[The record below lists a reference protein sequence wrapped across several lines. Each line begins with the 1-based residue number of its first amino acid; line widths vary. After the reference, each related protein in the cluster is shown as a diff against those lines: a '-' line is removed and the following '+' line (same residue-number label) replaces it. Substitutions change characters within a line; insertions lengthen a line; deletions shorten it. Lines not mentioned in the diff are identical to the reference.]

1 MARCFATRKLP
12 GEALERLAAE
22 HDVEVWPEAMPPSPE
37 ELRARVEGR
46 EGLLAL
52 VTEPIDAD
60 LIEAAGELRAISNYA
75 VGVDNVDVEA
85 ATARGIPVGH
95 TPGVLT
101 ETTADLAF
109 ALIMAVARK
118 VVFGDAYV
126 RRGDW
131 RTWEPGGE
139 LLGRDVHGATLSV
152 VGCGQIGRAVA
163 RRAEGFAMEVLHS
176 DVDSGV
182 PLDELLERSD
192 FVTIHSPL
200 TPQTKGLIDEQALRR
215 MKQTAYL
222 VNTARGP
229 IVDMDAL
236 DRALREGWIAGA
248 GLDVTN
254 PEPVPIDHPLLGAPN
269 LTILPHVGSGSE
281 GTRRA
286 MAEMAVDNLLAG
298 LAGERMPN
306 CVNPE
311 VYES

>member
-139 LLGRDVHGATLSV
+139 LLGRDVHGATLGV
-152 VGCGQIGRAVA
+152 VGFGQIGRAVA

>member
-1 MARCFATRKLP
+1 MARCFVTRDLP
-12 GEALERLAAE
+12 GEALERLGAE
-22 HDVEVWPEAMPPSPE
+22 HEVEVWPEALPPTPD
-37 ELRARVEGR
+37 ELHARAEGL
-46 EGLLAL
+46 EGLLSL
-52 VTEPIDAD
+52 VTEPVDAALIDASKD
-60 LIEAAGELRAISNYA
+60 LRAISNYA

-85 ATARGIPVGH
+85 ASGRGIPVGH

-109 ALIMAVARK
+109 TLILAVARK

-131 RTWEPGGE
+131 QTWEPGGE
-139 LLGRDVHGATLSV
+139 LLGRDVHGATLGV
-152 VGCGQIGRAVA
+152 VGFGQIGQAVA
-163 RRAEGFAMEVLHS
+163 RRAEGFAMEVLYS
-176 DVDSGV
+176 DIDRGV
-182 PLDELLERSD
+182 ALEELLERSD
-192 FVTIHSPL
+192 FVTVHSPL
-200 TPQTKGLIDEQALRR
+200 TPETKGLIGEQALRR
-215 MKQTAYL
+215 MKRTAYL

-229 IVDMDAL
+229 IVDMHAL

-248 GLDVTN
+248 GLDVTD

-306 CVNPE
+306 CVNPD
-311 VYES
+311 VYER

>member
-1 MARCFATRKLP
+1 MARCFATRRLP
-12 GEALERLAAE
+12 GDALERLRAE
-22 HDVEVWPEAMPPSPE
+22 HELEVWPEPMPPSSQ
-37 ELRARVEGR
+37 ELRARVDR
-46 EGLLAL
+46 LEGLLSL
-52 VTEPIDAD
+52 VTDPIDAD
-60 LIEAAGELRAISNYA
+60 LIETAGELRAISNYA
-75 VGVDNVDVEA
+75 VGVDNVAVDA

-109 ALIMAVARK
+109 TLILAVARK

-126 RRGDW
+126 RRGAW
-131 RTWEPGGE
+131 KTWEPGGE
-139 LLGRDVHGATLSV
+139 LLGRDVHGATLGV
-152 VGCGQIGRAVA
+152 VGFGQIGQAVA

-182 PLDELLERSD
+182 ALDELLERSD

-200 TPQTKGLIDEQALRR
+200 TPETKGLIDEQALQR
-215 MKQTAYL
+215 MKQSAYL

-229 IVDMDAL
+229 IVDMHAL
-236 DRALREGWIAGA
+236 NRALRERWIAGA
-248 GLDVTN
+248 GLDVTE
-254 PEPVPIDHPLLGAPN
+254 PEPVPIDHPLLDAPN

-286 MAEMAVDNLLAG
+286 MADMAVDNLLAA

-311 VYES
+311 VYER

>member
-1 MARCFATRKLP
+1 MARCFATRQLP
-12 GEALERLAAE
+12 GDALERLAAE
-22 HDVEVWPEAMPPSPE
+22 HDLEVWPEPLPPTPA
-37 ELRARVEGR
+37 ELHARVESL
-46 EGLLAL
+46 EGLLSL
-52 VTEPIDAD
+52 VTEPVDAD
-60 LIEAAGELRAISNYA
+60 LMEAAGELRAISNYA
-75 VGVDNVDVEA
+75 VGVDNVAVDA

-109 ALIMAVARK
+109 TLILAVARK

-131 RTWEPGGE
+131 KTWEPGGE
-139 LLGRDVHGATLSV
+139 LLGRDVHGATLGV
-152 VGCGQIGRAVA
+152 VGFGQIGQAVA

-182 PLDELLERSD
+182 ALDELLERSD

-200 TPQTKGLIDEQALRR
+200 TPETKGLIDEQALQR
-215 MKQTAYL
+215 MKQSAYL

-229 IVDMDAL
+229 IVDMHAL
-236 DRALREGWIAGA
+236 NRALRERWIAGA
-248 GLDVTN
+248 GLDVTE
-254 PEPVPIDHPLLGAPN
+254 PEPVPIDHPLLDAPN

-286 MAEMAVDNLLAG
+286 MADMAVDNLLAA

-311 VYES
+311 VYER